1 MKYDKMIV
9 GEKCEFTT
17 NSVETQLN
25 NNVVV
30 IGGSGSGK
38 SMSYSE
44 PKLLEL
50 KNSNM
55 IMKISK
61 RKLIDKYTPLLKS
74 RDYKVEVLDL
84 VNPKKS
90 TVAFDPLYYFKSDA
104 DVTHLAEAIVNLD
117 PKKAFQTKA
126 DPYWDE
132 AAVNLISAFI
142 YLTLAIDDDATLSKV
157 ITYIKDL
164 KISDIGNTVSTNL
177 DYLFNSIEKQ
187 KNDHPALPYW
197 NSFIQLPPKTA
208 RCVYSS
214 LIVSFNS
221 VFSTELLDMMNCE
234 NKFSFEKISKEKTVL
249 FVLTSAV
256 SPALHSFA
264 NLFFAYA
271 IKELFEI
278 AEEQQEGKLPISVH
292 MLCDD
297 FAVGGKILNFEEYI
311 SIFRE
316 KDISVS
322 ILLQSETQLASMYGD
337 INAAT
342 IINNCDTYI
351 YMGGMDLQ
359 TCEHI
364 SKRLNLPLEDV
375 LYMPIGQEFVF
386 RRGQKPIVTK
396 RYDILNNE
404 LYEQITDKFG
414 NKNSKKEF
422 LKNTAANTQVNKFE
436 KIDLAQ
442 KKKDENEED
451 EEDLQ
456 MLLEAK
462 FDELFG
468 PMESS

>member
-1 MKYDKMIV
+1 MYV
-9 GEKCEFTT
+9 
-17 NSVETQLN
+17 
-25 NNVVV
+25 
-30 IGGSGSGK
+30 
-38 SMSYSE
+38 
-44 PKLLEL
+44 
-50 KNSNM
+50 
-55 IMKISK
+55 
-61 RKLIDKYTPLLKS
+61 
-74 RDYKVEVLDL
+74 
-84 VNPKKS
+84 
-90 TVAFDPLYYFKSDA
+90 KSDA

-117 PKKAFQTKA
+117 PQKGFQTKA

-142 YLTLAIDDDATLSKV
+142 YLTLAIDDDATLSNV
-157 ITYIKDL
+157 IKYIKNL
-164 KISDIGNTVSTNL
+164 KISDSGNTVSTNL
-177 DYLFNSIEKQ
+177 DYLFNSIEDQ
-187 KNDHPALPYW
+187 KSDHPALPYW

-234 NKFSFEKISKEKTVL
+234 NKLSFEKISKEKTVL
-249 FVLTSAV
+249 LVLTSAV
-256 SPALHSFA
+256 SPVLHSFA

-278 AEEQQEGKLPISVH
+278 AEEQKKSKLPIPMH

-297 FAVGGKILNFEEYI
+297 FAIGGKILNFEEYI

-322 ILLQSETQLASMYGD
+322 MLLQSETQLASMYGD

-364 SKRLNLPLEDV
+364 SKRHNLPLEDV

-386 RRGQKPIVTK
+386 RRGQKPIITK
-396 RYDILNNE
+396 RYDISNNE
-404 LYEQITDKFG
+404 LHKQVADEFG
-414 NKNSKKEF
+414 GKNSKNEF
-422 LKNTAANTQVNKFE
+422 LKNTAANKLVKKF
-436 KIDLAQ
+436 
-442 KKKDENEED
+442 
-451 EEDLQ
+451 
-456 MLLEAK
+456 
-462 FDELFG
+462 
-468 PMESS
+468 